1 VAAVGCG
8 DLVVGITH
16 ECDHPEHLISKQLPV
31 VTSSSIDSSKT
42 SKEIDDQVS
51 SSLLTD
57 ATMYK
62 LDKELITRLDPN
74 VILTQSLCDVCAVS
88 TRECSRVLA
97 DRDDYRLVSI
107 EPSTLEDVRNS
118 IRIVGSE
125 LGAKEES
132 IQGTLNNFDE
142 TREMIRAKVA
152 DKVGS
157 KGGVLPTVAFLEWLD
172 PLYNGGHWISEMM
185 VDAGVD
191 YTFSKPGER
200 SRKMSPE
207 EVVAADPDYVICSPC
222 GFDLQRASEEA
233 RALHRNQKWFRDLRA
248 VREGRVYA
256 ADGNQFFSRPSPR
269 LVCGIGILA
278 SIAHQIEDPC
288 VPEGSWCKIDLNAKD
303 I

>member
-1 VAAVGCG
+1 MGNEAGRKEPCRVLSLLPSLTEIVAAVGCG

-191 YTFSKPGER
+191 YKVPTIQHHHLSTRPL
-200 SRKMSPE
+200 
-207 EVVAADPDYVICSPC
+207 ADPARPN
-222 GFDLQRASEEA
+222 FA
-233 RALHRNQKWFRDLRA
+233 RAVLETGREEQKDVARGGGRRGPGLRHLLPLRLRPPESIRGGPRTPPQPK
-248 VREGRVYA
+248 VV
-256 ADGNQFFSRPSPR
+256 QRPSS
-269 LVCGIGILA
+269 C
-278 SIAHQIEDPC
+278 
-288 VPEGSWCKIDLNAKD
+288 
-303 I
+303 